1 MFYSCFGGF
10 WILAFFSLVQLGCFG
25 AYFFFSGLGITFQRH
40 LFSIWVSYF
49 LLEALLLF
57 SRVIIFLHCII
68 MSYNKVD
75 SFHIRFIGKN
85 YSAWKFQFKLF
96 VKGKELWGHID
107 ESTLAPR
114 EVEALSK

>member
-1 MFYSCFGGF
+1 
-10 WILAFFSLVQLGCFG
+10 
-25 AYFFFSGLGITFQRH
+25 
-40 LFSIWVSYF
+40 
-49 LLEALLLF
+49 
-57 SRVIIFLHCII
+57 